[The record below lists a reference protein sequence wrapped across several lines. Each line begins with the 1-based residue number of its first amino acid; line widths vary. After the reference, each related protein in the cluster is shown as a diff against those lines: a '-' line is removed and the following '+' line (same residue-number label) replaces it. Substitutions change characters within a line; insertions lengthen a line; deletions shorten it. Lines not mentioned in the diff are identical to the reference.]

1 MKEQVLDIW
10 IDWDTLRITAHIEGE
25 SDPMKCKEEILEFL
39 SEIGDFDEGR
49 FTIEFKT
56 GDDDGGV
63 ALKKATS
70 TVTSNKN
77 KQRN

>member
-1 MKEQVLDIW
+1 MKEQILDIL

-25 SDPMKCKEEILEFL
+25 ADSMKCKEEILSFL

-49 FTIEFKT
+49 FTIEFKRD
-56 GDDDGGV
+56 GDDSDGIIRKEKTTNTGT
-63 ALKKATS
+63 K
-70 TVTSNKN
+70 